1 MEEKDYYTPPQAARV
16 LGLSRRRVTQ
26 LLNEGRLLEG
36 EKLANGRWRIPSNS
50 VAAFLKNRSS
60 QQPPARRRA
69 QIDKAVEEVKDR
81 ATLLDHRVERLTASL
96 DRLFTR
102 LEHLEKRL
110 EEVEKEQKLGKQK
123 SIPGA

>member
-26 LLNEGRLLEG
+26 LLNEGRLEG
-36 EKLANGRWRIPSNS
+36 EKLANGRWKISPNS
-50 VAAFLKNRSS
+50 VAAFLKKRSS
-60 QQPPARRRA
+60 RQPPARRRS
-69 QIDKAVEEVKDR
+69 QMDKAVEEVKDR

-96 DRLFTR
+96 ERLFVR
-102 LEHLEKRL
+102 LEDLEKRL

>member
-1 MEEKDYYTPPQAARV
+1 MEENEYYTPPQAARV

-26 LLNEGRLLEG
+26 LLNEGRLEG

-60 QQPPARRRA
+60 QQPPPARRS

-81 ATLLDHRVERLTASL
+81 ATLLDHRVERLAGSL
-96 DRLFTR
+96 ERLFGR
-102 LEHLEKRL
+102 LEDLEKRL
-110 EEVEKEQKLGKQK
+110 EEVEKK
-123 SIPGA
+123 